1 MTKTRLVRIGTFL
14 LFSTLTYLLL
24 QSSIP
29 VWWIS
34 LPCIVWAV
42 CPPREYVLPR
52 SQYRLARLIIALG
65 IIAALT
71 SFLARGIYEWDRSNW
86 RWPTAILLILAAL
99 FASSRIRVWAD
110 LPRKQFSALEQIVQ
124 REAKWLEQRRMTV
137 ALTAPCLPFTNTQ
150 GVSNVVGLAL
160 SGGGIRSATV
170 CLGVVTEFRRLGVFK
185 YFDYLSTVSGGG
197 WAGSAITAMYAAAK
211 TSAKNVGPE
220 SWQSFYE
227 TFRAR
232 RNYLSAANLIRGV
245 TVMVL
250 GALSSFMAL
259 VFLMHA
265 LTVTAFWF
273 STFSMINWLSF
284 NNWAL
289 DADEYIR
296 NRIGPTWLYN
306 APRAQSL
313 FELAWPVRLLPA
325 FLLFAVAGLVVAV
338 LLKLL
343 AKVSRS
349 HSLNRFAE
357 QSLIITGRLVVFL
370 AVIIGAFQGRTLV
383 TTAAFGFITL
393 MILNV
398 FGQLNRKAR
407 WLLAFAAAAFAW
419 SIDFIAPGWQMVERL
434 TSYWYYTLLQLMLL
448 SDNAL
453 QFLTTQAYIQ
463 GIYNGVAAPE
473 LNVADVTADSGITG
487 LFVLLGSGLAAW
499 LAFFLSGY
507 LFQRNR
513 TGLHSFWR
521 NQIDKAFLSPFGNGV
536 ENAPLSQLQR
546 ADDSSV
552 FDESD
557 QNSSNSAPLHIVNAS
572 VNLPGSAEN
581 EWRHDG
587 VARFEMSP
595 YFTGGPATG
604 WVETAAYGHRITLAS
619 AAAISA
625 AAVNTQAGQKIPRT
639 FSWLLLLANVSLG
652 VWLANPRLGGDPRR
666 FNRRLSFA
674 PLDVLKELL
683 GINSE
688 EDSFVFVSD
697 GGHGDNLGLVSLVE
711 RGCRLIVC
719 VDAAADAGWQFSDLK
734 YALSRLREGGWTI
747 EIDDTAFLQP
757 QVLEATTNLLVT
769 DKPSRLFR
777 LKNPSMNEAQTV
789 VLLKS
794 SMTEETVKAFSA
806 QSLQYAEGHRKFPQ
820 ESTADQWLSEA
831 QFDGYYTVGVTLAQH
846 FYSRYKDLLTA

>member
-1 MTKTRLVRIGTFL
+1 MTRTRLVRIGTFL
-14 LFSTLTYLLL
+14 LFSALTYLLL
-24 QSSIP
+24 KNAMP

-34 LPCIVWAV
+34 LPCIAWAI
-42 CPPREYVLPR
+42 CPPRQYAVPR
-52 SQYRLARLIIALG
+52 TPYRLARLIISLG
-65 IIAALT
+65 IIGALT
-71 SFLARGIYEWDRSNW
+71 SFLVRGVYEWDGSNW
-86 RWPTAILLILAAL
+86 RWPAAILLTLAAL
-99 FASSRIRVWAD
+99 SASSRIRVWAD
-110 LPRKQFSALEQIVQ
+110 LPRKQFWTLVQIVQ
-124 REAKWLEQRRMTV
+124 REAKWLEERRTTV
-137 ALTAPCLPFTNTQ
+137 GLRAPHLPFTSAE

-170 CLGVVTEFRRLGVFK
+170 CLGVVTEFSRLGVFK

-211 TSAKNVGPE
+211 TSAKSVGTE

-227 TFRAR
+227 TFRTR
-232 RNYLSAANLIRGV
+232 RNYLSAANLIRGI

-250 GALSSFMAL
+250 GALSSLMAL
-259 VFLMHA
+259 AFLMYA
-265 LTVTAFWF
+265 LTATAIWL
-273 STFSMINWLSF
+273 STFSMINWLSG

-306 APRAQSL
+306 APRAESL
-313 FELAWPVRLLPA
+313 FEFAWPVRLLPA
-325 FLLFAVAGLVVAV
+325 FLLLAVMAVVVAV

-343 AKVSRS
+343 AKVVRA
-349 HSLNRFAE
+349 HSLNPFAE
-357 QSLIITGRLVVFL
+357 QSLIVAGRLVVFL

-383 TTAAFGFITL
+383 TAVAFGFVTL

-398 FGQLNRKAR
+398 FAQLSRKAR
-407 WLLAFAAAAFAW
+407 WLFAVAVAAFAW
-419 SIDFIAPGWQMVERL
+419 SIDFIAPSWPIVERV
-434 TSYWYYTLLQLMLL
+434 TSYWYYELLQLMLL
-448 SDNAL
+448 PYNTL
-453 QFLTTQAYIQ
+453 QFLTTKAYIQ
-463 GIYNGVAAPE
+463 VVYNGVAAPG

-487 LFVLLGSGLAAW
+487 LFILLGSGLAAW
-499 LAFFLSGY
+499 LAFILSGY

-521 NQIDKAFLSPFGNGV
+521 NQIDKAFLSPFGNGL
-536 ENAPLSQLQR
+536 ENAPLSQLQQ
-546 ADDSSV
+546 ADGSPA
-552 FDESD
+552 FDEASA
-557 QNSSNSAPLHIVNAS
+557 NGAPLHIINTAVN
-572 VNLPGSAEN
+572 VPGSAED
-581 EWRHDG
+581 EWKHDG
-587 VARFEMSP
+587 VARFEISP

-604 WVETAAYGHRITLAS
+604 WVETAAYGDRITLAS

-652 VWLANPRLGGDPRR
+652 VWLANPRLGGDPKR

-674 PLDVLKELL
+674 PLDILKELL

-697 GGHGDNLGLVSLVE
+697 GGHGDNLGLVPLAE

-719 VDAAADAGWQFSDLK
+719 VDAAADAGWEFSDLK
-734 YALSRLREGGWTI
+734 YALSRLKELGWTI
-747 EIDDTAFLQP
+747 QIDDSDFLQP
-757 QVLEATTNLLVT
+757 QVIDATTNLLVT
-769 DKPSRLFR
+769 DNPCRLFH
-777 LKNPSMNEAQTV
+777 LKSPLMNEPQTI

-806 QSLQYAEGHRKFPQ
+806 PSLQYARGHEKFPQ

-831 QFDGYYTVGVTLAQH
+831 QFDGYYTVGVTLAKH
-846 FYSRYKDLLTA
+846 FHSRYKDLLSA